1 MPTNQPPSPALVTIL
16 SQAAAKLGAALF
28 VLVAFAILYEVISRY
43 LLGSPSIWVEELSLL
58 AQVWATYL
66 GMAYVLQS
74 RAMLRIELVA
84 ERFGRLGQQISE
96 WLGLIVI
103 AACALLII
111 VLSVES
117 LLESLAQQRASA
129 SLLVLPSWLVELSLP
144 IGFSLL
150 LVQALL
156 HMLQLVKQPI
166 TAEPRP

>member
-1 MPTNQPPSPALVTIL
+1 MGGRVELIGAS
-16 SQAAAKLGAALF
+16 LGHLF
-28 VLVAFAILYEVISRY
+28 RHGLC
-43 LLGSPSIWVEELSLL
+43 
-58 AQVWATYL
+58 
-66 GMAYVLQS
+66 
-74 RAMLRIELVA
+74 IELVA
-84 ERFGRLGQQISE
+84 ERFGRLGRQISE